1 MTSSSTI
8 PAPPGS
14 FSRVEAG
21 KTLAM
26 SKKRNNRISNGAVKY
41 ATIKPAIS
49 SMMIIPGSFWPRI
62 SAPWVD
68 SHIAQQID
76 PIKVTTARGK
86 QRPFDLTQEKAEWLQ
101 EFQWYREATRL
112 IVNIKEE
119 YLGECRFVK
128 LRGTHGWGTESA
140 DLAAETRGRSN
151 TSV

>member
-1 MTSSSTI
+1 MPAMTPSSTI

-26 SKKRNNRISNGAVKY
+26 SKKRNNRISNGVVKCY
-41 ATIKPAIS
+41 QKTGNFINDDYSRILLAE
-49 SMMIIPGSFWPRI
+49 I

-86 QRPFDLTQEKAEWLQ
+86 TTA
-101 EFQWYREATRL
+101 
-112 IVNIKEE
+112 I
-119 YLGECRFVK
+119 
-128 LRGTHGWGTESA
+128 
-140 DLAAETRGRSN
+140 
-151 TSV
+151 

>member
-1 MTSSSTI
+1 MQAMTSSSTI

-86 QRPFDLTQEKAEWLQ
+86 QRPFDLTQEKAESLQ
-101 EFQWYREATRL
+101 EFQGSWESVEHIQLPRRLPEQVLFFYRTGSPG
-112 IVNIKEE
+112 K
-119 YLGECRFVK
+119 
-128 LRGTHGWGTESA
+128 
-140 DLAAETRGRSN
+140 
-151 TSV
+151 